1 MPAFDG
7 TNAPTVKVQFY
18 FNGAYTDVPTTD
30 LREVDLTRGRIR
42 PDQRIDPG
50 QMIITLDNR
59 SGDYDPDNSSSP
71 WWQSGQ
77 TTLRAGW
84 PARLTATW
92 SGTTYILFVG
102 YLENTKLDIGFD
114 ATATMTFVDGIFTL
128 GKFTAPAAKI
138 TDNNGET
145 TSTRVGRMLTYAGWG
160 TGSTWRS
167 LTGSVTLA
175 GTAQNAPIMDI
186 INQCEDAE
194 AGCFYMSRTGK
205 ATFVTLKDKF
215 NRPTQLTFNDSR
227 ASNTVEYYEIDTNP
241 GIYSFINASLVNY
254 SPNTTTGS
262 GVNQVKGKQVT
273 VQQKDS
279 VVKYGLKLLKVD
291 TYILSADV
299 AKKLATYYST
309 RTKTPKTLVQSVSF
323 TALALGALY
332 PDFLETE
339 IQDLCYVKRTTV
351 DGRNQSFELT
361 IEGFHHRITPND
373 WDVTYY
379 TSPISATDIT
389 LP

>member
-1 MPAFDG
+1 
-7 TNAPTVKVQFY
+7 
-18 FNGAYTDVPTTD
+18 
-30 LREVDLTRGRIR
+30 
-42 PDQRIDPG
+42 
-50 QMIITLDNR
+50 
-59 SGDYDPDNSSSP
+59 
-71 WWQSGQ
+71 
-77 TTLRAGW
+77 
-84 PARLTATW
+84 
-92 SGTTYILFVG
+92 
-102 YLENTKLDIGFD
+102 
-114 ATATMTFVDGIFTL
+114 
-128 GKFTAPAAKI
+128 
-138 TDNNGET
+138 
-145 TSTRVGRMLTYAGWG
+145 MLTYAGWG

-194 AGCFYMSRTGK
+194 AGSFYMSRTGV

-215 NRPTQLTFNDSR
+215 TRPTQLTFDDSR

-262 GVNQVKGKQVT
+262 GVNQVKGKQIT
-273 VQQKDS
+273 IQQKDS
-279 VVKYGLKLLKVD
+279 VVKYGLKLLQVD
-291 TYILSADV
+291 TYILVAAV

-323 TALALGALY
+323 TALALDALY
-332 PDFLETE
+332 PDFLATE